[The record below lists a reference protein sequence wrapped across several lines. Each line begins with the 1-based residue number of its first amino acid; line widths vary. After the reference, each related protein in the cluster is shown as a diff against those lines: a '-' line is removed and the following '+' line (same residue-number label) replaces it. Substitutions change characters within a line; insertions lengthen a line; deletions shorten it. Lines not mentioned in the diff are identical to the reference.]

1 MSEATFLETLWQDVR
16 YGLRMLR
23 KNPGFTSV
31 AVLTL
36 ALGIGANTA
45 IFSLID
51 GLLLRSLPVHNPQ
64 ELVVFQWTA
73 HKTPEVNGMS
83 SYGDCKDSFG
93 PPPGETGP
101 ATDPESCS
109 FPRPYYDQIK
119 TQTNVFSGVVGFGP
133 SVEFNLTGDG
143 PASIVHAHLV
153 SGNYFDTL
161 GVRPAIGR
169 VIEPSDD
176 TPDAP
181 PVMMLSYGYWQ
192 RQFGGSL
199 SALNK
204 KIELNG
210 VPASIIGVAEPRF
223 GTLTPGSETE
233 AWVPLSLAKQA
244 EIPWLPKDSDP
255 GSFWMV
261 LVGRLKPGVSRTQA
275 VASASL
281 LFRNQILYGPKALSK
296 EADAPRVNLL
306 PAQSGLHGARGE
318 FSTPLYI
325 LMLAVG
331 IILLIACA
339 NVAGLL
345 ISRSTARQ
353 KEMALR
359 LAIGAGRSRIVR
371 QLLTES
377 VLLSLIGGA
386 LGVLFAFWGAHVI
399 LGLVASSSSR
409 PSGLDAAIDYR
420 VLLFTVGIS
429 LITGMVFGLAPA
441 LRSMNMDLT
450 PALKEGAG
458 GSVAEGRI
466 RHKWFNVGHALVVLQ
481 VALAMVVL
489 VGAGLLVRTLKNL
502 RDIDPGFV
510 TSNLLNFRINPVLAG
525 YKDTQVDIFY
535 RNLLGRLNTAPGV
548 TSAAYSQMNLLGGG
562 LMMTSLHV
570 PGSNEAKGI
579 PIDVLSIGPNF
590 FDTTKMPLLQGR
602 EFSPSEFEA
611 ASTQAAKDR
620 AEHEKGGAPGAEE
633 NKGKEKEAGKN
644 PPPAALIPAIINET
658 FVRKYFPKVSPLG
671 QRLDYPD
678 EVKKFVGNR
687 PGYVVVGVVHDA
699 RYGGLRREVNPT
711 MYTPL
716 GGGGV
721 VFELRTAS
729 NPLTIVPAVRSL
741 VNEMDPNIPVMDVQT
756 ESAAIDQLLFQE
768 RLIAQL
774 SSFFGL
780 LALALACIG
789 LYGLLAYEVARRT
802 QEIGIRMALGA
813 GTQRVL
819 ANVIGKGLALSV
831 VGVVIGVGVAIGVT
845 RYLKSVLYDVR
856 ATDPITLV
864 SVAAILLLVALLA
877 CYIPARRATRVDP
890 MAALRNE

>member
-1 MSEATFLETLWQDVR
+1 MSETSFFETLWQDIR

-23 KNPGFTSV
+23 KNLGFTSV

-51 GLLLRSLPVHNPQ
+51 ALLLRSLPVHDPQ

-73 HKTPEVNGMS
+73 HKVPEFEGMS
-83 SYGDCKDSFG
+83 SYGDCKDSWG

-101 ATDPESCS
+101 APDPEACS
-109 FPRPYYDQIK
+109 FPKPYYDQVK

-133 SVEFNLTGDG
+133 AVEFNLTGNG
-143 PASIVHAHLV
+143 PASIVRAHLV

-161 GVRPAIGR
+161 GVRPAFGR

-176 TPDAP
+176 APDAP

-192 RQFGGSL
+192 RVFGGSL
-199 SALNK
+199 SALSK

-210 VPASIIGVAEPRF
+210 VAAVIIGVAEPRF
-223 GTLTPGSETE
+223 GTLTPGNETE

-244 EIPWLPKDSDP
+244 NIPWLPKDNNANQA
-255 GSFWMV
+255 WMV
-261 LVGRLKPGVSRTQA
+261 LVGRLKQGVSRTQA
-275 VASASL
+275 EATASL
-281 LFRNQILYGPKALSK
+281 LFRNQMLYGPKPLSK
-296 EADAPRVNLL
+296 EADAPRVNLR
-306 PAQSGLHGARGE
+306 PAQSGLNGARGQ

-345 ISRSTARQ
+345 LSRSTARQ

-386 LGVLFAFWGAHVI
+386 LGILFAFWGAHAI

-420 VLLFTVGIS
+420 VLLFTAGIS
-429 LITGMVFGLAPA
+429 LVTGVVFGLAPA
-441 LRSMNMDLT
+441 LRSMKMDLT

-458 GSVAEGRI
+458 GSGAEGRI
-466 RHKWFNVGHALVVLQ
+466 RHKWFNVGHSLVVMQ

-502 RDIDPGFV
+502 RDVDPGFV
-510 TSNLLNFRINPVLAG
+510 TSNLLNFRINPELAG

-535 RNLLGRLNTAPGV
+535 RNLLGRLNTTPGI

-562 LMMTSLHV
+562 MMMTTLQV
-570 PGSNEAKGI
+570 PGSNETKGV
-579 PIDVLSIGPNF
+579 PIDVLQVGPNF
-590 FDTTKMPLLQGR
+590 FGTMKMPLLQGR
-602 EFSPSEFEA
+602 DFSPAEFET
-611 ASTQAAKDR
+611 ASTQAVKDR
-620 AEHEKGGAPGAEE
+620 AEREKGGTSGAEE
-633 NKGKEKEAGKN
+633 NKGKEKEGSKN
-644 PPPAALIPAIINET
+644 SPPAAPIPAIINET
-658 FVRKYFPKVSPLG
+658 FVRKYFPKVIPLG

-678 EVKKFVGNR
+678 ESKKYVGNR
-687 PGYVVVGVVHDA
+687 PGFVVVGVIHDA
-699 RYGGLRREVNPT
+699 RYGGLRREVDPT
-711 MYTPL
+711 IYTPL

-721 VFELRTAS
+721 VFELRTAA
-729 NPLTIVPAVRSL
+729 NPLTIVPALRSL
-741 VNEMDPNIPVMDVQT
+741 VNQMDPNIPLMDVQT

-813 GTQRVL
+813 GSQRVL
-819 ANVIGKGLALSV
+819 ANVVGKGLALSGI
-831 VGVVIGVGVAIGVT
+831 GVVIGLGVAVGVT
-845 RYLKSVLYDVR
+845 RYLKSELYDVKP
-856 ATDPITLV
+856 TDPITMICV
-864 SVAAILLLVALLA
+864 TAILLLVALLA
-877 CYIPARRATRVDP
+877 CYIPARRATQVDP
-890 MAALRNE
+890 MVALRNE